1 MTKSNLIEKDQI
13 CCGGHLS
20 DPGVKLKAGSL
31 SMIYEGGNL
40 RYISAGK
47 NEIIRM
53 IYAAVRDK
61 DWNTIRPEISDEKVI
76 SDKDSFKISYN
87 CSYRSGDINFAT
99 VFRIEGKSDNS
110 LVFSLDGEALTTFEK
125 NRIGFCILHPVERY
139 TGIDCKIIH
148 SDKKT
153 EICKFPVSISPNQ
166 PFLDISAMKWEIED
180 IKCSLGFFGEIF
192 ETEDQRNWTDSSFK
206 TYCTPLT
213 IPFPAKV
220 KKGEKIIQSVE
231 FRIESG
237 TTVQKNNKESISITL
252 NSEGRIA
259 FPKIGIGRSTR
270 PQPLTEAE
278 INIFRN
284 LEFDHY
290 RIDIHLFESG
300 WKTNAGLALTE
311 AKKLN
316 YPVEFALFLDE
327 NAVQQASEF
336 TEWLYE
342 NNASIAVICLY
353 HKDFRYTPDKL
364 TDAVGPVLR
373 KKFPGIVIAS
383 GTNSN
388 FAQLNRNRPESKCSN
403 LVCYSIQPQ
412 EHASDNLTLVENL
425 EAQKYTVESAL
436 NFSGEK
442 GIWVSPVN
450 IQRRFN
456 ANTGNFETHPK
467 DGELP
472 QQVDSRLMSLFG
484 AYWAA
489 GSLKYLCES
498 DAEGVTYFETAGE
511 RGLLQGDYDSRWPA
525 GFQAVK
531 GMIFPIFHVFRFI
544 LKYKSFKVVRSISS
558 HPLMVELLTL
568 TDGKE
573 YKLIV
578 TNLTHESHDVILPV
592 HGKYKTKQLNSDSF
606 AKASSDM
613 NWIETSFKIT
623 TYDGG
628 RFLLPPFS
636 TTFIE

>member
-1 MTKSNLIEKDQI
+1 LS
-13 CCGGHLS
+13 GGHIQK
-20 DPGVKLKAGSL
+20 PGIRLTAGKLTMLYENGS
-31 SMIYEGGNL
+31 I
-40 RYISAGK
+40 RYISSGE

-53 IYAAVRDK
+53 IYVAVRDR
-61 DWNTIRPEISDEKVI
+61 DWLTIIPEISDEKV
-76 SDKDSFKISYN
+76 DLRPDSFTISYK
-87 CSYRSGDINFAT
+87 CAYKSGEINFLAA
-99 VFRIEGKSDNS
+99 FRIEGKSDNS
-110 LVFSLDGEALTTFEK
+110 LIFSLEGEALTTFEK
-125 NRIGFCILHPVERY
+125 NRIGFCVLHPLERY
-139 TGIDCKIIH
+139 IGTDCTIIH
-148 SDKKT
+148 SDNST
-153 EICKFPVSISPNQ
+153 EICKFPAIVSPNQ
-166 PFLDISAMKWEIED
+166 PFLDISAMKWKID
-180 IKCSLGFFGEIF
+180 DSTYTLNFIGEIF
-192 ETEDQRNWTDSSFK
+192 ETEDQRNWTDASYK

-220 KKGEKIIQSVE
+220 NKGEKIIQSVE
-231 FRIESG
+231 FRAESDSF
-237 TTVQKNNKESISITL
+237 TQKTYKERITL
-252 NSEGRIA
+252 TLDPEDRIA
-259 FPKIGIGRSTR
+259 YTKIGIGRSTR
-270 PQPLTEAE
+270 PQPLSEAE
-278 INIFRN
+278 INILRN
-284 LEFDHY
+284 LKFDHY
-290 RIDIHLFESG
+290 RIDIFLFRSD
-300 WKTNAGLALTE
+300 WKTIAVTALTE
-311 AKKLN
+311 ATELN
-316 YPVEFALFLDE
+316 YPVEFALFFDE
-327 NAVQQASEF
+327 NAVHQVTEF
-336 TEWLYE
+336 IEMLYE
-342 NNASIAVICLY
+342 TNPIIAAICLY
-353 HKDFRYTPDKL
+353 HKDFRHTPDSL
-364 TDAVGPVLR
+364 TDVVAPVLR
-373 KKFPGIVIAS
+373 KKFPGINIAS

-388 FAQLNRNRPESKCSN
+388 FAQLNRNRPESVNSN
-403 LVCYSIQPQ
+403 LICYSIHPQ

-436 NFSGEK
+436 NFSNGK

-456 ANTGNFETHPK
+456 ANIGNFETQIPE
-467 DGELP
+467 GELP
-472 QQVDSRLMSLFG
+472 QPVDSRLMSLFG
-484 AYWAA
+484 ACWAA

-525 GFQAVK
+525 GFQAAK

-578 TNLTHESHDVILPV
+578 INLTHESHDVILPV

-606 AKASSDM
+606 AKASSDI